1 MKLLMV
7 VAYFPPEI
15 GSAAHV
21 YYDLA
26 KAFVKKGHE
35 VHVLT
40 SYPREFNL
48 DKWDI
53 GKEFQFNEKLDGIYV
68 HRCKHFAI
76 RDFPLL
82 RGLEHFYLHY
92 QYFNEY
98 KKMNTKFDVCL
109 MYIPPLPLYHLA
121 QKIKKYDGTPSVLNY
136 QDFHP
141 QELIDV
147 NYGGIK
153 RNFIMIK
160 LLEYME
166 RQSYKNADYITV
178 LSEGG
183 VKYVVDRG
191 ADINKVT
198 HIYNGT
204 NISDIAILKTKKDFK
219 IKEGI
224 YNKILITYAGIL
236 SPFQGIDGI
245 LNVAK
250 ELKEHNDI
258 IFYIA
263 GDGMAREDL
272 ENRIKNE
279 NITNIKLIPFQPREE
294 YYNIVNSSDI
304 SIVSLDKRM
313 KAPCLPGKLTNL
325 LAMEQ
330 PVIGIVSDEIE
341 TANFIKKAECG
352 IVVEPGNIT
361 GLKNAILK
369 LKDDSMLREE
379 LGKNGRKFFEKNM
392 VLEKNTMDYERIF
405 DKLKIYTDINE
416 INFIK
421 MGSDVKERI

>member
-1 MKLLMV
+1 MKILMV

-21 YYDLA
+21 YHDLA
-26 KAFVKKGHE
+26 KAFIKRGHE

-48 DKWDI
+48 DKKDQGNEFPYEDI
-53 GKEFQFNEKLDGIYV
+53 IDEINV
-68 HRCKHFAI
+68 HRVKHFSV
-76 RDFPLL
+76 RDIEIF
-82 RGLEHFYLHY
+82 RGLEHFYLPLQYY
-92 QYFNEY
+92 QHY
-98 KKMNTKFDVCL
+98 KKLGIKCDVCL
-109 MYIPPLPLYHLA
+109 IYIPPLPFYYFARLL
-121 QKIKKYDGTPSVLNY
+121 KRYDGTPSVLNY

-153 RNFIMIK
+153 KNPIMIK
-160 LLEYME
+160 LLERIE

-183 VKYVVDRG
+183 IKYVIDKG
-191 ADINKVT
+191 AEVNKVT

-204 NISDIAILKTKKDFK
+204 NISDIEVLKARKNFK

-224 YNKILITYAGIL
+224 EDKLLISYAGIL
-236 SPFQGIDGI
+236 SPFQGIDNI

-250 ELKEHNDI
+250 ELKEYKDI
-258 IFYIA
+258 VFYIA

-272 ENRIKNE
+272 ENRVKNE
-279 NITNIKLIPFQPREE
+279 NINNLKLIPFQPREE

-330 PVIGIVSDEIE
+330 AVIGMVLDDIE
-341 TANFIKKAECG
+341 TADFIKRANCG
-352 IVVEPGNIT
+352 IIVEPGDIE
-361 GLKNAILK
+361 GFKSAILK
-369 LKDDSMLREE
+369 LKDNEGLRKE
-379 LGKNGRKFFEKNM
+379 LGKNGMAFFENNM
-392 VLEKNTMDYERIF
+392 DLEKNTQDYERIF
-405 DKLKIYTDINE
+405 DELVIDRGIQQIDSIHIETD
-416 INFIK
+416 
-421 MGSDVKERI
+421 SKERV

>member
-1 MKLLMV
+1 MKILIV

-48 DKWDI
+48 NKTDQD
-53 GKEFQFNEKLDGIYV
+53 KEFPFEEIMDDINV
-68 HRCKHFAI
+68 HRVKHFAV
-76 RDFPLL
+76 RDLEIF
-82 RGLEHFYLHY
+82 RGLEHFYLPY
-92 QYFNEY
+92 QYYSHY
-98 KKMNTKFDVCL
+98 KKLGIKCDVCL
-109 MYIPPLPLYHLA
+109 IYIPPLPFYYFAKLL
-121 QKIKKYDGTPSVLNY
+121 KRYDGTPSVLNY

-141 QELIDV
+141 QELMDV
-147 NYGGIK
+147 NYGGINK
-153 RNFIMIK
+153 NPIMIK
-160 LLEYME
+160 LLEYIE
-166 RQSYKNADYITV
+166 RKSYENADHITV

-183 VKYVVDRG
+183 IKYVADKG
-191 ADINKVT
+191 ADPKKIT
-198 HIYNGT
+198 HIFNGT
-204 NISDIAILKTKKDFK
+204 NLSDIDDLKAKKDFK

-224 YNKILITYAGIL
+224 EDKLLISYAGIL
-236 SPFQGIDGI
+236 SPFQGIDNI
-245 LNVAK
+245 LDVAK
-250 ELKEHNDI
+250 ELNEHEDI

-272 ENRIKNE
+272 ENRIKTE
-279 NITNIKLIPFQPREE
+279 NISNLKLLPFQPREE

-330 PVIGIVSDEIE
+330 PVVGLISNEIE
-341 TANFIKKAECG
+341 TANFINKANCG
-352 IVVEPGNIT
+352 IVIDPGDIQ
-361 GLKNAILK
+361 GFKDAILK
-369 LKDDSMLREE
+369 LKNNSELRTA
-379 LGKNGRKFFEKNM
+379 LGTNGRRFFEKNM
-392 VLEKNTMDYERIF
+392 DLEKITLIYERIF
-405 DKLKIYTDINE
+405 LSEFSNNLENKN
-416 INFIK
+416 
-421 MGSDVKERI
+421 G